1 MKKYFWI
8 IAVVFALTSAACG
21 VKKPVEAP
29 SVDAAETASETEDDT
44 QEGDS
49 TPEESTQEPVEE
61 TSGEAVKETPGEPAE
76 EGLILT
82 SAPVLYLSDM
92 LSSTW
97 NRTELHSGNYSW
109 SYMEKGETVS
119 MVACGT
125 HPLDE
130 NSGGQDKLKL
140 PEYNGIDF
148 VSYAVSCDVSPD
160 RIVIREWDASE
171 EGNIQAEPDSETV
184 CEETLFADL
193 KPDKIY
199 EITAEWKEELL
210 EERGFCGE
218 ASYELRTE

>member
-1 MKKYFWI
+1 MEF
-8 IAVVFALTSAACG
+8 
-21 VKKPVEAP
+21 
-29 SVDAAETASETEDDT
+29 
-44 QEGDS
+44 S
-49 TPEESTQEPVEE
+49 TRGCSSSLGKRHARL
-61 TSGEAVKETPGEPAE
+61 SGLKAH
-76 EGLILT
+76 
-82 SAPVLYLSDM
+82 
-92 LSSTW
+92 
-97 NRTELHSGNYSW
+97 R
-109 SYMEKGETVS
+109 
-119 MVACGT
+119 
-125 HPLDE
+125 
-130 NSGGQDKLKL
+130 KLKL

>member
-1 MKKYFWI
+1 MKKYFLI
-8 IAVVFALTSAACG
+8 IAVVFTLTSAACG

-29 SVDAAETASETEDDT
+29 SVDTAETASETEGDT

-49 TPEESTQEPVEE
+49 TPEESSQEPEAE
-61 TSGEAVKETPGEPAE
+61 AGTSGEPAE

-82 SAPVLYLSDM
+82 SAPALYLSDM

-109 SYMEKGETVS
+109 SYVEKGETVS

-148 VSYAVSCDVSPD
+148 VSYTVSCDVTPD
-160 RIVIREWDASE
+160 RIVVRAWDASE
-171 EGNIQAEPDSETV
+171 EGNIQAEPDSETDYA
-184 CEETLFADL
+184 ETLFVEL
-193 KPDKIY
+193 KPDRIY
-199 EITAEWKEELL
+199 EITAVWEEELL